1 METFL
6 TYLQVFAVGGTICL
20 IGQVIINTTKVTSA
34 RILVGYLLLGVV
46 LETAGVY
53 KYIRD
58 FGKAGA
64 TVPIIG
70 FGSNLARGAIDG
82 ALESGI
88 LGAVTGG
95 IEAVAAGIAAVIFFA
110 FIVGLVATPKTK

>member
-34 RILVGYLLLGVV
+34 RILVGYLLLGVI

-53 KYIRD
+53 KYIRLR
-58 FGKAGA
+58 KQPGA
-64 TVPIIG
+64 RRYRRR
-70 FGSNLARGAIDG
+70 SRKRYSRRGHG
-82 ALESGI
+82 RY
-88 LGAVTGG
+88 
-95 IEAVAAGIAAVIFFA
+95 
-110 FIVGLVATPKTK
+110 